1 MYNTKVVCTYNT
13 KEVFLDTDNVSEDE
27 KTFIRNAIYRQEL
40 LDIFEMNEFNE
51 SKIDTAIGELHDKLK
66 KCDELTECISKVC
79 SRYMVENVDF
89 FGLMLLY
96 SYDYMYLT
104 HICVSE
110 FIKNGKISNNNTSL
124 LQLKAVI
131 S

>member
-1 MYNTKVVCTYNT
+1 MYNTTVICTYNT
-13 KEVFLDTDNVSEDE
+13 PEVFLDTDNVSEDE

-40 LDIFEMNEFNE
+40 LDIFGMNEFNE
-51 SKIDTAIGELHDKLK
+51 YKIDSAIGELHEKLK
-66 KCDELTECISKVC
+66 KCNELSECISKVC
-79 SRYMVENVDF
+79 SRYMIVNVDF
-89 FGLMLLY
+89 FGLMILY

-110 FIKNGKISNNNTSL
+110 FITNGKINNTSL
-124 LQLKAVI
+124 LKLKTVI